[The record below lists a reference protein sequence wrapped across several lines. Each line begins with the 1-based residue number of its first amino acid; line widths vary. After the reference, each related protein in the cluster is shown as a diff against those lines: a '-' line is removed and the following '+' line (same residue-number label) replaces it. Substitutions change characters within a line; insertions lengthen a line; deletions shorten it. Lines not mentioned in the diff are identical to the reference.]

1 MTKCAKIVGWLLLIS
16 AISLMILW
24 KTLPQW
30 LPKVAQYWLPAGSQ
44 LILSSPP
51 VWHEGALRI
60 PQLRYR
66 VQDCTLVNIDKLSI
80 GYHHSRWQLGANKV
94 ALDTA
99 CLSQLPAS
107 GDSAPLDLA
116 YWQQQLSVLDVAI
129 NNVQITPW
137 QQYAG
142 KLTLTSSVTPNLSQ
156 ELHYQGPQ
164 LSFAATLD
172 NEQQLS
178 LQQFSIAVPGAEQPF
193 ELSGKI
199 KIPLSLDDWPEQGM
213 LDGVLTTG
221 YLSKPL
227 LLNLSWQQLQGVL
240 TLTERG
246 DELPL
251 ARLPWRIDL
260 SPQRVPDKLQITA
273 GQWQWPYAAQPLS
286 GGLNLTLNHWEQG
299 LDKTTID
306 ARINVVTAGKAGKG
320 NAVLT
325 LGPGNLSMTNSDLK
339 FQLSGQANLDSII
352 LNGTIP
358 GLLSGSVL
366 NPTWVLHPGALLRA
380 HGRVTPEL
388 RIRDARWPLAG
399 VKVTAAGV
407 TGRLQAIVDAQ
418 DSYWGDFN
426 VHLDGQAQEFWPDK
440 GDWQWRYWGKGH
452 LPPLAAHWDVSGKG
466 RWQGTLIT
474 LDQLSTGFDR
484 LEYGLAKVDAPR
496 LTLVKPLTWQR
507 DNHHPAFIAGLELG
521 AKKVAFSDGGGYL
534 PPALLSLQL
543 NGRDPNS
550 FLWQGKLQAQSIGPI
565 ALQGRWD
572 GERLRGEG
580 WWPKQSLTVF
590 QPLISQELGIKLR
603 DGQLYAQA
611 AFSAARKQGFT
622 AGGHWVVKNGGMW
635 LKEGELS
642 GLDFVMT
649 YRLRESQ
656 WQLGAQE
663 PVKLRIASLTNLF
676 EMQNITADLQGTY
689 PYSEQSP
696 LTLSN
701 VGMDILQGHLSL
713 SALRLPQHDA
723 AVLKLSA
730 IDLSELFTVLKPKQ
744 FAMSGKVNGELPLYL
759 NNPQWLVHK
768 GWIANDGMVT
778 LRLDPDLTNSIGE
791 SNIAAGAA
799 MDWLRYMEIYQ
810 SYATVD
816 LDNLGQLTLQSKIH
830 GVNTQ
835 KNSKREIVLNYRHEE
850 NIFQL
855 WRSLRFGDNLQEWLQ
870 QHLSLQPTI
879 SLQPTSLQTTT
890 APVRAKE

>member
-1 MTKCAKIVGWLLLIS
+1 MAKCAKIVGWLLLIS
-16 AISLMILW
+16 AVSLMILW

-30 LPKVAQYWLPAGSQ
+30 LPKIAQYWLPAGSQ
-44 LILSSPP
+44 LILSSSP
-51 VWHEGALRI
+51 VWRDGALRV
-60 PQLRYR
+60 PQLRYQ
-66 VQDCTLVNIDKLSI
+66 VQNCTLANIEQLSV
-80 GYHHSRWQLGANKV
+80 GYHQGRWLLGANQV

-107 GDSAPLDLA
+107 GDSAAQDLA
-116 YWQQQLSVLDVAI
+116 NWQQQLSVLDLNIA
-129 NNVQITPW
+129 NLQITPW

-142 KLTLTSSVTPNLSQ
+142 KLTLTSPDPKKLLQ

-172 NEQQLS
+172 EQQQLS
-178 LQQFSIAVPGAEQPF
+178 LHQFSIAVPGTPQPF

-199 KIPLSLDDWPEQGM
+199 KIPLSLDEWPEQGA

-227 LLNLSWQQLQGVL
+227 LLNLSWAQLQGVL

-246 DELPL
+246 DDTPL
-251 ARLPWRIDL
+251 ARLPWHIT
-260 SPQRVPDKLQITA
+260 PNQIQITA
-273 GQWQWPYAAQPLS
+273 GQWQWPYAQQPLS
-286 GGLNLTLNHWEQG
+286 GGINLTLHDWDQG
-299 LDKTTID
+299 LDQTSID
-306 ARINVVTAGKAGKG
+306 ARINVITSGKSGKG

-325 LGPGNLSMTNSDLK
+325 LGPGNLSMINSNLK
-339 FQLSGQANLDSII
+339 FQLSGQANLEHMI
-352 LNGTIP
+352 LNATIP

-380 HGRVTPEL
+380 HGNVTPEL

-426 VHLDGQAQEFWPDK
+426 LHLDGQAQEFWPDK
-440 GDWQWRYWGKGH
+440 GLWQWRYWGNGR
-452 LPPLAAHWDVSGKG
+452 LPPLAARWDMGG
-466 RWQGTLIT
+466 TGNWRGTLIT
-474 LDQLSTGFDR
+474 LEKLSTGFDH
-484 LEYGLAKVDAPR
+484 LQYGLVKVEAPR

-543 NGRDPNS
+543 NGQSPDS
-550 FLWQGKLQAQSIGPI
+550 FLWQGKLQAKNIGPI
-565 ALQGRWD
+565 PLRGRWD

-590 QPLISQELGIKLR
+590 QPLIAPELGIKLR
-603 DGQLYAQA
+603 DGELYAQA
-611 AFSAARKQGFT
+611 AFSAAREQGFT

-642 GLDFVMT
+642 GLDFVMS
-649 YRLRESQ
+649 YRLQNHR
-656 WQLGAQE
+656 WQLGAKE
-663 PVKLRIASLTNLF
+663 PVMLRIASVTNLF
-676 EMQNITADLQGTY
+676 TMQNITADLQGTY
-689 PYSEQSP
+689 PYSEDAP

-723 AVLKLSA
+723 AVLKLTA
-730 IDLSELFTVLKPKQ
+730 IDLSELFTVLQPKQ

-759 NNPQWLVHK
+759 NNPQWLVRN
-768 GWIANDGMVT
+768 GWFANQGMVT
-778 LRLDPDLTNSIGE
+778 LRLDQDLANSISD
-791 SNIAAGAA
+791 SNFVAGAA
-799 MDWLRYMEIYQ
+799 IDWLRYMEIYQ

-816 LDNLGQLTLQSKIH
+816 LDNLGQLTLRSKIH

-850 NIFQL
+850 NVFQL

-870 QHLSLQPTI
+870 QNISLKPTI
-879 SLQPTSLQTTT
+879 SLQPT
-890 APVRAKE
+890 AIPARAKE